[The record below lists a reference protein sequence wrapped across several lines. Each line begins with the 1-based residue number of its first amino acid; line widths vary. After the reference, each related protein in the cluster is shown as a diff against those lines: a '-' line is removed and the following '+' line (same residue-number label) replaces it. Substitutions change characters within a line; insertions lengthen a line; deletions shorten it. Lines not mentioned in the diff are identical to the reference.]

1 MYHKGTR
8 ESIDCMD
15 DIVLIQAS
23 DVENDNAIQYI
34 KVNHIWIEFLL
45 NELCFFCIQATCIIK
60 HFIEYRYDEE
70 KDAFYDVTQQP
81 TNPLLLLK
89 KSLKIILKETADNMR

>member
-23 DVENDNAIQYI
+23 DVENDNAIQYV
-34 KVNHIWIEFLL
+34 KVSDILIEFFL
-45 NELCFFCIQATCIIK
+45 
-60 HFIEYRYDEE
+60 R
-70 KDAFYDVTQQP
+70 
-81 TNPLLLLK
+81 K
-89 KSLKIILKETADNMR
+89 KSTFCFYRQHV

>member
-23 DVENDNAIQYI
+23 DVENDNAIQYV
-34 KVNHIWIEFLL
+34 KVSDILIEFFL
-45 NELCFFCIQATCIIK
+45 
-60 HFIEYRYDEE
+60 R
-70 KDAFYDVTQQP
+70 
-81 TNPLLLLK
+81 K
-89 KSLKIILKETADNMR
+89 KSTFYFYRQHV

>member
-45 NELCFFCIQATCIIK
+45 NELFF
-60 HFIEYRYDEE
+60 F
-70 KDAFYDVTQQP
+70 
-81 TNPLLLLK
+81 
-89 KSLKIILKETADNMR
+89 SL